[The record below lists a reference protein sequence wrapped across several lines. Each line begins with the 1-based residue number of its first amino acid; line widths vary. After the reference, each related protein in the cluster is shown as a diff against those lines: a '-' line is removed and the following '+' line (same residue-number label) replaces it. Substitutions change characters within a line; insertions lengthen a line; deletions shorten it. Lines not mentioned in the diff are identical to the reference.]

1 MMTIMTK
8 PVTKTTKPKISILLE
23 TPDFLVI
30 NKPAGLVVHGDGK
43 HKEPTVVDWFLKK
56 YPESEGVGEAMEIEH
71 AGETIEIPRSGIVH
85 RLDRDT
91 SGVLILAKNQ
101 DTFDFFKKQFQAHT
115 IKKKYVAIV
124 FGWPRDERGI
134 IEQPIGRS
142 RSDIRAW
149 TTKSSARGTMRDA
162 ITRFTVKKK
171 FEYDDPASSAGKQ
184 KYALVDLYPQTGRTH
199 QLRVHMAHMG
209 HPIVGDPIYSGKKT
223 TTLPIERTALH
234 AEQVTFKNPNG
245 KDSIVIAP
253 MPADLTRCI

>member
-1 MMTIMTK
+1 M
-8 PVTKTTKPKISILLE
+8 KIQILLE
-23 TPDFLVI
+23 TEDFIVI

-56 YPESEGVGEAMEIEH
+56 YPEAEGVGEAMEIEH

-91 SGVLILAKNQ
+91 SGVLVLAKNQ
-101 DTFDFFKKQFQAHT
+101 ETFDFFKNQFKNHT
-115 IKKKYVAIV
+115 IKKKYIAVV

-149 TTKSSARGTMRDA
+149 TTKASARGTMREA

-171 FEYDDPASSAGKQ
+171 FERDGQ
-184 KYALVDLYPQTGRTH
+184 KYAVVDLYPQTGRTH
-199 QLRVHMAHMG
+199 QLRVHMSHIG
-209 HPIVGDPIYSGKKT
+209 HPIVGDPIYSGKKAAN
-223 TTLPIERTALH
+223 LPIERTALH
-234 AEQVTFKNPNG
+234 AEQITFKAPGG
-245 KDSIVIAP
+245 KDVVVNAP
-253 MPADLTRCI
+253 VPADLAKIV

>member
-1 MMTIMTK
+1 MKKETIK
-8 PVTKTTKPKISILLE
+8 ILLE

-43 HKEPTVVDWFLKK
+43 HKEATVVDWFLKK

-101 DTFDFFKKQFQAHT
+101 KTFDFFKQQFQSHT
-115 IKKKYVAIV
+115 IKKKYVAVV

-162 ITRFTVKKK
+162 VTRFTVKKK
-171 FEYDDPASSAGKQ
+171 FEYEGQ
-184 KYALVDLYPQTGRTH
+184 KYAVVDLYPQTGRTH
-199 QLRVHMAHMG
+199 QLRVHMSHIG
-209 HPIVGDPIYSGKKT
+209 HPIVGDPIYSGKKA

-234 AEQVTFKNPNG
+234 AEQITFKAPNG
-245 KDSIVIAP
+245 KESVVLAP
-253 MPADLTRCI
+253 IPSDLVKSAGL

>member
-1 MMTIMTK
+1 MTK
-8 PVTKTTKPKISILLE
+8 PVTKTTKPKIEILLE

-43 HKEPTVVDWFLKK
+43 HKEATVVDWFLKK

-91 SGVLILAKNQ
+91 SGVLVLAKNQ
-101 DTFDFFKKQFQAHT
+101 ETFDFFKQQFKNHT
-115 IKKKYVAIV
+115 IKKKYVAVV

-171 FEYDDPASSAGKQ
+171 FTVGDQ

-209 HPIVGDPIYSGKKT
+209 HPIVCDPIYSGKKVT
-223 TTLPIERTALH
+223 SLPLERTALH
-234 AEQVTFKNPNG
+234 AEQITFKAPNG

-253 MPADLTRCI
+253 MPADLAKIVSL

>member
-1 MMTIMTK
+1 M
-8 PVTKTTKPKISILLE
+8 KISILLE

-71 AGETIEIPRSGIVH
+71 GGETIEIPRSGIVH

-101 DTFDFFKKQFQAHT
+101 ETFDFFKQQFKVHS
-115 IKKKYVAIV
+115 IKKKYVAVV

-149 TTKSSARGTMRDA
+149 TTKASTRGTMRDA

-171 FEYDDPASSAGKQ
+171 YEFEGQ
-184 KYALVDLYPQTGRTH
+184 KYAVIDLYPQTGRTH
-199 QLRVHMAHMG
+199 QLRVHMAHIG
-209 HPIVGDPIYSGKKT
+209 HPIVGDPIYSGKKET
-223 TTLPIERTALH
+223 KLPIERTALH
-234 AEQVTFKNPNG
+234 AEQITFTAPNG
-245 KDSIVIAP
+245 KETVVVAP
-253 MPADLTRCI
+253 VPADLAKSAGLALPK

>member
-1 MMTIMTK
+1 MMTTMTK
-8 PVTKTTKPKISILLE
+8 PIAKTTKPKIEILLE
-23 TPDFLVI
+23 TSDFLVI

-43 HKEPTVVDWFLKK
+43 HKEATVVDWFLKK
-56 YPESEGVGEAMEIEH
+56 YPESEGVGEAMEIEY

-101 DTFDFFKKQFQAHT
+101 ETFDFFKQQFQSHT
-115 IKKKYVAIV
+115 IKKKYVAVV

-149 TTKSSARGTMRDA
+149 TTKTSARGTMRDA
-162 ITRFTVKKK
+162 VTRFTVKKK
-171 FEYDDPASSAGKQ
+171 FEYQGQ
-184 KYALVDLYPQTGRTH
+184 KYAVVDLYPQTGRTH
-199 QLRVHMAHMG
+199 QLRVHMSHIG
-209 HPIVGDPIYSGKKT
+209 HPIVGDPIYSGKKA

-234 AEQVTFKNPNG
+234 AEQITFKVPNG
-245 KDSIVIAP
+245 KDSVVVAP
-253 MPADLTRCI
+253 IPTDLGLAQV